1 MKYFLNLVS
10 LGCFCFGVF
19 AGANTQSLREYSLKE
34 NKLKVTSTKIS
45 ILDGR
50 FWWDVPAKRHE
61 IKIGDAVCFYETDRG
76 GCACW
81 EVEFNNE
88 IFARYYKA
96 EAIIKAVEL
105 QVK

>member
-1 MKYFLNLVS
+1 MRLLHIAANYAVNLIDTVEIKMNEKQ
-10 LGCFCFGVF
+10 
-19 AGANTQSLREYSLKE
+19 AKQIAKE
-34 NKLKVTSTKIS
+34 NNLKVSGTKVS